1 MKLSEFH
8 LKLLPYGNST
18 VHTCL
23 YIINLFGIYSV
34 SINWFVHAVNHQE
47 ALRMDSAG
55 MRRGSCLP
63 QGTYKAPVLSGE
75 NRCFVGVCYAHQG
88 HSVKTCRGLVAK
100 VARQVQGSER

>member
-63 QGTYKAPVLSGE
+63 QGTYKGPVLWEKIDALWG
-75 NRCFVGVCYAHQG
+75 FVMHIRVT
-88 HSVKTCRGLVAK
+88 V
-100 VARQVQGSER
+100 